1 MTDPVAVPL
10 PPETE
15 TATVSGCAVVMLDAE
30 GVTVTVGVACRVYFA
45 VVSGLFI
52 NPGTAAKAVTVA
64 VCFSVIAE
72 L

>member
-15 TATVSGCAVVMLDAE
+15 IATVRGCAVVRLDAE
-30 GVTVTVGVACRVYFA
+30 GVTVTAGAACRVYFA

-52 NPGTAAKAVTVA
+52 KPGTVAKAVMVA